1 MKILSLIKTKA
12 ILTILLLI
20 YTIVILSIEFFTSQ
34 DFVRNF
40 LTDINGPVPFYA
52 VNTSLST
59 LLFVMTG
66 VLFLVSYQV
75 IEKSPHNK
83 KEIWFYIS
91 QVFIFIYLGMDD
103 RFMIHERTKHN
114 VGIDGDFIIG
124 FFALAELLVLI
135 YLGKIHKKDLNTKI
149 SLLLAGCFTF
159 IMLIFDNLVP
169 EEMLFR
175 LSIEDLSKTWAGFFL
190 LLFSWNFLSNN
201 ITKIRGISSFKEN

>member
-1 MKILSLIKTKA
+1 MIKTKT
-12 ILTILLLI
+12 ILTILLLL
-20 YTIVILSIEFFTSQ
+20 YSIVILSIEFFISQ

-52 VNTSLST
+52 INTSLSS

-66 VLFLVSYQV
+66 VIFLVSYQL
-75 IEKSPHNK
+75 IEKTSNNK

-91 QVFIFIYLGMDD
+91 QILIFIYLGIDD

-114 VGIDGDFIIG
+114 IGIDGDFIIA
-124 FFALAELLVLI
+124 FFAATELLILI
-135 YLGKIHKKDLNTKI
+135 FLGNIRKRDLNTKI

-159 IMLIFDNLVP
+159 IMLIFDNLIP

-190 LLFSWNFLSNN
+190 LLFSWNILSNN
-201 ITKIRGISSFKEN
+201 ITKIRGISSLKEN